1 MSSAILY
8 LAIVAIWACVLVPR
22 WLHRSH
28 ESPVDLETSAGQD
41 ADQAETSDPEDL
53 EDWGEP
59 GTEVAQFA
67 TLRDQDADYADP
79 VAWENPAAPGDVL
92 AAPGEDAS
100 VYVQASAEG
109 SAYSETTDYAGG
121 SAYSETAAYSETSAY
136 TETSSYV
143 EAATY
148 SETVTY
154 SVTAPDHEEPAGLAG
169 RDDSATEAGAGP
181 APHHPATSRAR
192 ILQAR
197 RRLLTMLVTLA
208 VVTVGGI
215 LIGLLPAWIIFPPL
229 AMLGLYLLLLHEAA
243 HADAEHAAWRA
254 EVQARADRAAHARAA
269 HEARERAR
277 LARAVPELAPTAEII
292 DISARAARSGDQL
305 YDQYA
310 DAEVRAVGD

>member
-1 MSSAILY
+1 M
-8 LAIVAIWACVLVPR
+8 
-22 WLHRSH
+22 
-28 ESPVDLETSAGQD
+28 
-41 ADQAETSDPEDL
+41 
-53 EDWGEP
+53 
-59 GTEVAQFA
+59 
-67 TLRDQDADYADP
+67 
-79 VAWENPAAPGDVL
+79 
-92 AAPGEDAS
+92 
-100 VYVQASAEG
+100 
-109 SAYSETTDYAGG
+109 
-121 SAYSETAAYSETSAY
+121 
-136 TETSSYV
+136 
-143 EAATY
+143 
-148 SETVTY
+148 TY
-154 SVTAPDHEEPAGLAG
+154 SVTATDHEEPAEPAG
-169 RDDSATEAGAGP
+169 RDDSESEARAGS

-254 EVQARADRAAHARAA
+254 ETQAQAARAAHAHAA

-277 LARAVPELAPTAEII
+277 LTQAVPELAPTAEII

-310 DAEVRAVGD
+310 DADVRAVGD